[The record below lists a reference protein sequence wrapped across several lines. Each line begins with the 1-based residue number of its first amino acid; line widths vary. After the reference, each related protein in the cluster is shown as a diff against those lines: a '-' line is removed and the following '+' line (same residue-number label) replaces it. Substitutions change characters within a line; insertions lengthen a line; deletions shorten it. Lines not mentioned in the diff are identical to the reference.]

1 MSEEERKEK
10 HKAVRIILYISRIAG
25 IATFVGGLFI
35 APYAYCDAFVSS
47 GERDGWF
54 FMHFLLI
61 MLFSTMF
68 FYGPLFAISLIL
80 SIVTLFI
87 KQDIRSRL
95 RPLILVLAGFSLH
108 VVYLY
113 TFIFF

>member
-1 MSEEERKEK
+1 MSEEEKEK
-10 HKAVRIILYISRIAG
+10 HKAVRIILYMARWAG
-25 IATFVGGLFI
+25 IFSFVGGLLI
-35 APYAYCDAFVSS
+35 APYAYCDAFVTS

-54 FMHFLLI
+54 AMHFLLL
-61 MLFSTMF
+61 MLFSSIY
-68 FYGPLFAISLIL
+68 FYGPLCAISLIP

-108 VVYLY
+108 VLYLY
-113 TFIFF
+113 IFIFF